1 MGYLRCL
8 VSSTVKE
15 RTSRMR
21 RLNRFEIDWRGKLTG
36 WSAPPGVNTG
46 RLAGRLHCGGD
57 NASDRGGRSRLCQS
71 LSLPDPEMDRLCVGQ

>member
-46 RLAGRLHCGGD
+46 RLAGRLHCGGEIMQATEVD
-57 NASDRGGRSRLCQS
+57 APGFVSRSLC
-71 LSLPDPEMDRLCVGQ
+71 LILRWTACV